1 MKAIINISNKHS
13 QYSKLNGLTFE
24 VKELM
29 NDSVGLVG
37 VNPLYPNGQTDFH
50 FSEILIVDIKKE
62 FEEVKSYNSLI
73 KLLKLLHYLQIKK
86 IQF

>member
-13 QYSKLNGLTFE
+13 QYSKFNGLTFE
-24 VKELM
+24 VIQLTK
-29 NDSVGLVG
+29 DSVGLVG

-62 FEEVKSYNSLI
+62 LEEDKSYISSI
-73 KLLKLLHYLQIKK
+73 KLLNYLQIKK